1 MGNLG
6 FQELLL
12 IAAVALVV
20 FGPDRLPELARNAG
34 KALARFRAETSKSV
48 EDLKRAADLQDLD
61 REWRGIRD
69 DITGIRSSV
78 TGAVMGGA
86 AGSRTRP
93 DDAPPPT
100 DPEAT

>member
-12 IAAVALVV
+12 VAAVALVV

-78 TGAVMGGA
+78 TGALTGSV